1 MCLLTIHRN
10 YNSLQQN
17 KVLYYEVV
25 KVLARK
31 QDATLNQKLQNILK
45 DDASAL
51 DMLRDV
57 EPFIVK

>member
-10 YNSLQQN
+10 YNSLQRN